1 MRESRRSFSYAV
13 LLTAASIAYDGL
25 FVGNAVDSLLFFRS
39 GTLTLWC
46 ALVSRIKVR
55 CTMWPILVLTFYC
68 ILIALA
74 SLVGGW
80 LPAMMRLTHT
90 RMQLMMS
97 FVGGLMMAVALLH
110 LMPHAVMETGSLDYA
125 SSSAVLGLLTIFFM
139 IRVFHV
145 HQHAPGEPIDKHDHE
160 DPEDPDHLCHH
171 HAHDTTTTQSH
182 QLSWVG
188 LFIGMSIHSL
198 IDGIALAAS
207 VTVSAEHET
216 SWGVLGAGTFVAVLL
231 HKPLDSLPIATV
243 MMAGGWS
250 ERWRHVV
257 NIVYALICPAGA
269 LLFYFGV
276 QGVLAEQHL
285 AIGCALGFSAGVFL
299 CISLADILPEI
310 KFHQHDRG
318 KLTAALLL
326 GVALAYSIGLL
337 EPKHAHDLNQSSG
350 SQVNEHA
357 GHNH

>member
-1 MRESRRSFSYAV
+1 
-13 LLTAASIAYDGL
+13 
-25 FVGNAVDSLLFFRS
+25 
-39 GTLTLWC
+39 
-46 ALVSRIKVR
+46 
-55 CTMWPILVLTFYC
+55 MWPIFVLIVYC

-97 FVGGLMMAVALLH
+97 FVGGLMMSVALLH
-110 LMPHAVMETGSLDYA
+110 LLPHAVMETGSLDYA
-125 SSSAVLGLLTIFFM
+125 SSSAMLGLLAIFFM

-145 HQHAPGEPIDKHDHE
+145 HQHAPGDPLEQHSQDKT
-160 DPEDPDHLCHH
+160 PDPDHLCHH
-171 HAHDTTTTQSH
+171 HAHDTTTQSH
-182 QLSWVG
+182 QLSWLG

-207 VTVSAEHET
+207 VTVSAEHDST
-216 SWGVLGAGTFVAVLL
+216 WGMLGAGTFVAVLL

-250 ERWRHVV
+250 DRVRQTV
-257 NIVYALICPAGA
+257 NIIYALICPAGA

-276 QGVLAEQHL
+276 QGVLADQHL

-318 KLTAALLL
+318 KLTAALLA
-326 GVALAYSIGLL
+326 GVLMAYFIGWL
-337 EPKHAHDLNQSSG
+337 EPEHAHDLNQSGSG
-350 SQVNEHA
+350 QGTQVDDPHA